1 LQAKTPTALYTN
13 ILAAAYDEL
22 SRRICAQ
29 PSLPEASEN
38 TVAPIVVS
46 GDPDKTTAAVAFSVG
61 TSSSASSAAA
71 ASASAAA
78 AAAAFAASLA
88 DWPIFPDT
96 IPALAKLSTALG
108 LKLVVLSNVDHAS
121 FAHTRAALEH
131 GFAFAAT
138 FTAEDIG
145 SYKLR
150 FFSFFFFFPFCPFWS
165 LVVLR
170 VVVCPCR
177 VSACCCCPVLLLVH
191 GALTL
196 REQAGPA
203 QL

>member
-13 ILAAAYDEL
+13 ILAAAYGEL
-22 SRRICAQ
+22 SRRIRAQ
-29 PSLPEASEN
+29 PSLPEASGN
-38 TVAPIVVS
+38 TVAPVVVS
-46 GDPDKTTAAVAFSVG
+46 GDPDKTTAAVAEISFSSVG
-61 TSSSASSAAA
+61 TSSSASSAAAAAAA

-150 FFSFFFFFPFCPFWS
+150 FFFLFVLLWS

-170 VVVCPCR
+170 VVVCPVACPR
-177 VSACCCCPVLLLVH
+177 VVVVVVVVVVVPSYSFMGH
-191 GALTL
+191 
-196 REQAGPA
+196 
-203 QL
+203 